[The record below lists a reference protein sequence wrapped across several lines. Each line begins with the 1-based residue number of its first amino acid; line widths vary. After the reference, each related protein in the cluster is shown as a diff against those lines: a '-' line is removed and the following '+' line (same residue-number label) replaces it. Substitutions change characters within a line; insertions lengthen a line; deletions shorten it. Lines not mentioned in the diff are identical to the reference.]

1 MELIGAVTYN
11 INLTSLDISYNKL
24 TNSNHAFS
32 DSLLKLLTFNKYL
45 MHLNLEMCHISE

>member
-1 MELIGAVTYN
+1 MELLGAVTHN

-24 TNSNHAFS
+24 TSTNHAFQ

-45 MHLNLEMCHISE
+45 MHLNLEMCNISE